1 MPGTQTAQTTSL
13 SMLLTQAHNETG
25 LMWSSWTRR
34 EGRKRFC
41 ALGMSEEVVD
51 LGISGLLP
59 MDEGGG
65 DKGCGNPSRETLQR
79 A

>member
-1 MPGTQTAQTTSL
+1 VGAAVYAGNSNETAQTTSL

-41 ALGMSEEVVD
+41 ALRMSEEVVD
-51 LGISGLLP
+51 MGISGLLP
-59 MDEGGG
+59 TDEDGG
-65 DKGCGNPSRETLQR
+65 DKGVGH
-79 A
+79 